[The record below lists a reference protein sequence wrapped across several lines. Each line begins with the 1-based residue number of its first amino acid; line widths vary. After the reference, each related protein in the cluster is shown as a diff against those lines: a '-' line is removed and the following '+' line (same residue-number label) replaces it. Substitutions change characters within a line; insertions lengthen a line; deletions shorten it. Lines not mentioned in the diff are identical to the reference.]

1 MDEQA
6 TEYSLLAEDRG
17 MLVSG
22 IGLLS
27 VGSVVMLIGGLI
39 TSAVAVRATRRWVE
53 HLDEPPTAV
62 ARRTWGQA
70 RSAVAAGARGWQDN
84 SGTTSGTVATRF
96 SPGKTSLGTPIT
108 CAMNPP
114 WFRPILLARDCE
126 VFLAAATGLP

>member
-22 IGLLS
+22 VGLLS

-39 TSAVAVRATRRWVE
+39 TSAVAIRATRRWVN
-53 HLDEPPTAV
+53 HLDEPPSAV

-70 RSAVAAGARGWQDN
+70 RSAVAAGAKGWQDGG
-84 SGTTSGTVATRF
+84 GTTSAG
-96 SPGKTSLGTPIT
+96 SGS
-108 CAMNPP
+108 
-114 WFRPILLARDCE
+114 
-126 VFLAAATGLP
+126 

>member
-1 MDEQA
+1 MVERSGRTGGRRRRPEEDAMDEQA

-84 SGTTSGTVATRF
+84 SGTTSG
-96 SPGKTSLGTPIT
+96 GT
-108 CAMNPP
+108 
-114 WFRPILLARDCE
+114 
-126 VFLAAATGLP
+126 GH